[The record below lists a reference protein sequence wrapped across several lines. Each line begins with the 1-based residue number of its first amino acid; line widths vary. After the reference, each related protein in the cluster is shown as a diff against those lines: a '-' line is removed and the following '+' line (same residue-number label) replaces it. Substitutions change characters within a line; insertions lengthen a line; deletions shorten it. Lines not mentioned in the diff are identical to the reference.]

1 VRLFRYLL
9 RGVLVRWVVALPVLV
24 LTYLVFFLGDQG
36 RLMAG
41 RVGWATALKVGLL
54 HLPMIVVQVI
64 PVALML
70 GAVLAAVAWRQ
81 RGELEALSAFGAG
94 PARLWPP
101 LIVAGLVSAL
111 VALAVDELAVP
122 PCERAADRLQP
133 GAVTSSLTGLAPP
146 PGWFRR
152 GAWIFRLEG
161 ERVTALQIEAGFR
174 LGQRIDGVLDGGSV
188 RRAVVTRFSER
199 GIVERERR
207 DHVALP
213 ELAGVG
219 RLRSTSRTRAEAMAA
234 TDLSRHLDELRRA
247 GQSRTADALVLHGKL
262 AFPALSLVVALFGCA
277 FLRPA
282 PGGVRPVRDLAWASL
297 VLVGLWCALALGWL
311 IARAGWISAGAGAW
325 GPVLVSGAVALAI
338 LWLRRA

>member
-1 VRLFRYLL
+1 MRLFRYLL
-9 RGVLVRWVVALPVLV
+9 RGVLLRWVVALPVLV

-41 RVGWATALKVGLL
+41 RVGWAAALKVGLL
-54 HLPMIVVQVI
+54 HVPMIVVQVI

-81 RGELEALSAFGAG
+81 RGELEALAAFGAG
-94 PARLWPP
+94 PSRLWPP

-133 GAVTSSLTGLAPP
+133 GAVTSPLTGLAPP
-146 PGWFRR
+146 AGWFRR

-161 ERVTALQIEAGFR
+161 ERVTALRIETGFR
-174 LGQRIDGVLDGGSV
+174 LGERIDGVADGGTV
-188 RRAVVTRFSER
+188 RRAVRTRFSEQ
-199 GIVERERR
+199 GIRRERR
-207 DHVALP
+207 DRVALP

-247 GQSRTADALVLHGKL
+247 GQSRVADALVLHGKL
-262 AFPALSLVVALFGCA
+262 AFPALGLVVALFACA

-282 PGGVRPVRDLAWASL
+282 PGPVRPVRDLAWASV

-311 IARAGWISAGAGAW
+311 FARAGWISAAAGAW
-325 GPVLVSGAVALAI
+325 GPVLVGGVVALAI
-338 LWLRRA
+338 LCLRRRV